1 MASHSV
7 IHNAAGGYRFLGREG
22 RPFSNGVLAD
32 HGLDLVHAT
41 FERPQPLHAGVA
53 AAARHVASAGR
64 PAQSLAGF
72 ELRIKRPLTQHQ
84 FDEFNH
90 GYIAML
96 RGIGLEVDDLMP
108 ATRTNVAPVV
118 GSVEEPSLFAF
129 TYTAPGSRG
138 RPAFILSGVPEE
150 IEGDDRSMLRNIT
163 EILTARATVL
173 GCSLGDATA
182 IQLYAGGAIDPE
194 AIADVAAELGDA
206 ALHGLHWFPSL
217 PPIEG
222 LRFEIDARAAGTE
235 LILTA

>member
-7 IHNAAGGYRFLGREG
+7 THNSAGGYRFLGREG

-53 AAARHVASAGR
+53 AAARHVAGAGR
-64 PAQSLAGF
+64 PVQALAGF
-72 ELRIKRPLTQHQ
+72 ELRIAQALTQQQ
-84 FDEFNH
+84 FDEFNK
-90 GYIAML
+90 GYVALL
-96 RGIGLEVDDLMP
+96 RGIGLEVEGLMP

-118 GSVEEPSLFAF
+118 GTVAEPSLFAF
-129 TYTAPGSRG
+129 TYTAPASRG

-150 IEGDDRSMLRNIT
+150 IEGDDRALLRNIT

-182 IQLYAGGAIDPE
+182 VQLYAAGAIDPE
-194 AIADVAAELGDA
+194 VIADVAAELGDA

-217 PPIEG
+217 PPIKG
-222 LRFEIDARAAGTE
+222 LKFEIDARSAGTE
-235 LILTA
+235 LSLPA